1 LAWITEADI
10 KPFIHDW
17 DSYGFTVDQINGAI
31 ENAEARVKD
40 RLAPYFTL
48 PADDETPPAG
58 LKSLIAQYA
67 AYLLMRARRV
77 ALTEA
82 EEAWVKELGDEVE
95 NMLDDIVQ
103 GNRAIKGLV
112 RHAIEGGEEPSYLHD
127 LVDPLIKLKKKDKGF
142 GDTA

>member
-1 LAWITEADI
+1 MAWITDADI

-31 ENAEARVKD
+31 QNAEARVKD

-48 PADDETPPAG
+48 PADTDIPPAG

-95 NMLDDIVQ
+95 NMLDDIVE
-103 GNRAIKGLV
+103 GKRAVKGLV
-112 RHAIEGGEEPSYLHD
+112 RRAIDGGEEPSQLKN
-127 LVDPLIKLKKKDKGF
+127 LVDPLLDVLKGKSEVEGS
-142 GDTA
+142 

>member
-1 LAWITEADI
+1 LAWITDADI

-48 PADDETPPAG
+48 PADTDTPPTG

-95 NMLDDIVQ
+95 NMLDDIVE
-103 GNRAIKGLV
+103 GKRAIKGLV
-112 RHAIEGGEEPSYLHD
+112 RHAIEGGEEPSQLKD
-127 LVDPLIKLKKKDKGF
+127 LVDPIFDVLKGRSEIDES
-142 GDTA
+142 

>member
-10 KPFIHDW
+10 KPFMHDW
-17 DSYGFTVDQINGAI
+17 DSYGFTLDQINGAI

-112 RHAIEGGEEPSYLHD
+112 RHAIEGGEEQSQLKEIN
-127 LVDPLIKLKKKDKGF
+127 DPLLGVLKKISDIDKS
-142 GDTA
+142 

>member
-1 LAWITEADI
+1 MAWITDADI

-17 DSYGFTVDQINGAI
+17 DSYQFTLDQINGAI

-48 PADDETPPAG
+48 PADTETPPAG
-58 LKSLIAQYA
+58 LKTIIAQYA
-67 AYLLMRARRV
+67 AFLLMRARRV

-95 NMLDDIVQ
+95 RMLDDVVE
-103 GNRAIKGLV
+103 GKRAIKGLV
-112 RHAIEGGEEPSYLHD
+112 RYAITGGEEPSQLHD
-127 LVDPLIKLKKKDKGF
+127 LIDPLLTFLKDKDNPSEG
-142 GDTA
+142 

>member
-1 LAWITEADI
+1 
-10 KPFIHDW
+10 
-17 DSYGFTVDQINGAI
+17 
-31 ENAEARVKD
+31 
-40 RLAPYFTL
+40 
-48 PADDETPPAG
+48 

-112 RHAIEGGEEPSYLHD
+112 RHAIEGGEEPSQLKN
-127 LVDPLIKLKKKDKGF
+127 LVDPLLDVLKGKSEVEGS
-142 GDTA
+142 